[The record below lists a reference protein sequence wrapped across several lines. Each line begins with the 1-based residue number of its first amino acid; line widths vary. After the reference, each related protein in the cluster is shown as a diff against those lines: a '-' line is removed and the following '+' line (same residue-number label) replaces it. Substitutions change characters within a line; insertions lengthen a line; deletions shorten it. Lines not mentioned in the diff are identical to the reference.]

1 MRLRFSIRLQLLVLS
16 LFFFAIP
23 YLGYNYVW
31 ELEQYLRTGQEQT
44 MIGTA
49 RAVATALHE
58 RPALFDSESAYLK
71 DVRPGTDLYAPPIP
85 YPIQLDGE
93 LNDWQ
98 QVDDLLTHYG
108 ANEIVER
115 FTSAQ
120 TNDGTQSAASENKG
134 TASENKDAASE
145 GNETS
150 LSFEHMV
157 GRYDQF
163 LYAMFNVTD
172 DTLLW
177 RQANSL
183 SVERGDHLLIGMQTP
198 AGDLARYVVAPYESG
213 WVNAFKLAE
222 SGATNR
228 AVENALSIQGRWQET
243 AAGYNIELRFPLSMT
258 SGALAFAIVDV
269 DDPVTRQK
277 RYAIG
282 TANTNNIDELG
293 TVVTPSPEIERILA
307 GLKYADSRVW
317 VIDNHKRVLARA
329 GDIQTA
335 SGLNTAKREASE
347 NLIWRWVETHWLL
360 PLYYHI
366 LTKPPADFV
375 DELED
380 AYALAGRDIG
390 LALNGQ
396 PDSLWRLTPDNK
408 AVVVSAAY
416 PIFIEGAVMGAVV
429 VEQTTNGI
437 RTLRN
442 RALEQLFH
450 VILAVM
456 ILGTLGLLLF
466 ASRISNRIRRLRD
479 NTEAIIDANG
489 KIVGKLPIA
498 KEGDE
503 IGDLS
508 RAFSDVLSRLQQ
520 YNSYLENMASRLSH
534 ELRTPIAVVK
544 SSLDALSQVS
554 VQASASTS
562 ASQEAQA
569 NAVVQNSAQQDIF
582 VQRAQSGISRLS
594 SILNAMSEATRLE
607 QAIAQEDVTTF
618 NMIDVIKGCVGGY
631 QHAYTD
637 RQFAL
642 SCPPDAAML
651 KGAPDLI
658 AQMFDKIISNAVDFS
673 QPDNIIDVAV
683 YAKDKRIILTVSN
696 PGPLLPEGMKQQLVQ
711 SMVSVRPEGEAQQ
724 SESSPHLGLGL
735 YIADI
740 IIAFHKGSLSL
751 SNKEDRSGVLVTAT
765 FPIA

>member
-1 MRLRFSIRLQLLVLS
+1 
-16 LFFFAIP
+16 
-23 YLGYNYVW
+23 
-31 ELEQYLRTGQEQT
+31 
-44 MIGTA
+44 
-49 RAVATALHE
+49 
-58 RPALFDSESAYLK
+58 
-71 DVRPGTDLYAPPIP
+71 
-85 YPIQLDGE
+85 
-93 LNDWQ
+93 
-98 QVDDLLTHYG
+98 
-108 ANEIVER
+108 
-115 FTSAQ
+115 
-120 TNDGTQSAASENKG
+120 
-134 TASENKDAASE
+134 
-145 GNETS
+145 
-150 LSFEHMV
+150 MV

-163 LYAMFNVTD
+163 LYAMFNVSD
-172 DTLLW
+172 DALLW

-198 AGDLARYVVAPYESG
+198 AGHLARYVVAPYESG

-222 SGATNR
+222 SGTTNR
-228 AVENALSIQGRWQET
+228 AVENALIIQGRWQET
-243 AAGYNIELRFPLSMT
+243 ATGYNIELRFPLSMT

-347 NLIWRWVETHWLL
+347 NPVWRWVETHWLL

-456 ILGTLGLLLF
+456 LLGTLGLLLF

-508 RAFSDVLSRLQQ
+508 RAFSDVLLRLQQ

-554 VQASASTS
+554 
-562 ASQEAQA
+562 AQA
-569 NAVVQNSAQQDIF
+569 NTQQDVF

-637 RQFAL
+637 RQFSL
-642 SCPPDAAML
+642 SCSQDTAML

-673 QPDNIIDVAV
+673 QPDDIIDVAV
-683 YAKDKRIILTVSN
+683 YTKDKRIVLTVSN
-696 PGPLLPEGMKQQLVQ
+696 PGPLLPEGMKKQLVQ
-711 SMVSVRPEGEAQQ
+711 SMVSVRPESEAAQ
-724 SESSPHLGLGL
+724 SAGSPHLGLGL

-740 IIAFHKGSLSL
+740 IVAFHQGTLALANRDDK
-751 SNKEDRSGVLVTAT
+751 RGVIVSVN
-765 FPIA
+765 FPKI

>member
-115 FTSAQ
+115 FTNLH
-120 TNDGTQSAASENKG
+120 TNDENQSAASNNKGAASVNKG
-134 TASENKDAASE
+134 TDKAI
-145 GNETS
+145 S

-163 LYAMFNVTD
+163 LYAMFNVSD
-172 DTLLW
+172 DALLW

-198 AGDLARYVVAPYESG
+198 AGQLARYVVAPYESG

-222 SGATNR
+222 SGTTNR

-243 AAGYNIELRFPLSMT
+243 ATGYNIELRFPLSMT

-347 NLIWRWVETHWLL
+347 NPVWRWVETHWLL

-456 ILGTLGLLLF
+456 LLGTLGLLLF

-508 RAFSDVLSRLQQ
+508 RAFSDVLLRLQQ

-554 VQASASTS
+554 
-562 ASQEAQA
+562 AQA
-569 NAVVQNSAQQDIF
+569 NTQQDVF

-607 QAIAQEDVTTF
+607 QAIAQEEVTTF

-637 RQFAL
+637 RQFSL
-642 SCPPDAAML
+642 SCSQDTAML

-673 QPDNIIDVAV
+673 QPDDIIDVAV
-683 YAKDKRIILTVSN
+683 YTKDKRIVLTVSN
-696 PGPLLPEGMKQQLVQ
+696 PGPLLPEGMKKQLVQ
-711 SMVSVRPEGEAQQ
+711 SMVSVRPESEAAQ
-724 SESSPHLGLGL
+724 SAGSPHLGLGL

-740 IIAFHKGSLSL
+740 IVAFHQGTLALANRDDK
-751 SNKEDRSGVLVTAT
+751 RGVIVSVN
-765 FPIA
+765 FPKI